1 MNLEEIITAAVEK
14 RITEIVSGLV
24 FRNTSIYCLEGSP
37 VDKIVSEKI
46 QEIAQEEVKKHEEA
60 IRTAIREALEKVPTS
75 FEVSAYTKINFP
87 ARNPE
92 YVH

>member
-14 RITEIVSGLV
+14 RVHEIVSGLIL
-24 FRNTSIYCLEGSP
+24 RNTNIYSLEGSP

-46 QEIAQEEVKKHEEA
+46 QEIAQEEVKKHEET

-75 FEVSAYTKINFP
+75 FEVSAYTKINLP
-87 ARNPE
+87 ARNPD
-92 YVH
+92 YVS